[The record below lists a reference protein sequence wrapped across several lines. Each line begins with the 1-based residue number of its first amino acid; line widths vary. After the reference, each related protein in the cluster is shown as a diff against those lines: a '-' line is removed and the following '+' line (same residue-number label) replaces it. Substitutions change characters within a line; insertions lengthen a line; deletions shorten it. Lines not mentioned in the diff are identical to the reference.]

1 MSSLP
6 ALSCEAMQAPS
17 KRWMLRDD
25 SHKPGPFSIANR
37 HVTGRGNEREMP
49 NCVSHGEYLRF
60 AHKKDRKGSPK
71 CPCLCKSQIETGGR
85 LSGKAQHFSSTN
97 CKARVSRN

>member
-25 SHKPGPFSIANR
+25 SHKPGPFSIAKS
-37 HVTGRGNEREMP
+37 HVTRTGYAREMP

-60 AHKKDRKGSPK
+60 AQKG
-71 CPCLCKSQIETGGR
+71 LERISQVSLFVQSQMETGGR

-97 CKARVSRN
+97 CKARVSRD